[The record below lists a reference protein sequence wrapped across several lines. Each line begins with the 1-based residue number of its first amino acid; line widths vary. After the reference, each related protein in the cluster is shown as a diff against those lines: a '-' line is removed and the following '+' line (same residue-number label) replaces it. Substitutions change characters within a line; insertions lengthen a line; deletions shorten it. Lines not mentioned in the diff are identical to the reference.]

1 MTMSFDQLSKSC
13 AIVSGTPSKRAITI
27 TGNWVAN
34 PLRISTLL
42 LLRSSRSLYE
52 SAAISGC
59 IVLIFLGSAID
70 GLDGPY
76 AREMDLVTERGGI
89 LDSLIDRIGELIIWS
104 VVGISFTNSD
114 IELFTVFTILV
125 SSNLIPYMRAKS
137 EYFGLQNKKGLAAR
151 PERVIFA
158 VLYMFFDFNFLYV
171 YIFAVI
177 TWITALQ
184 RFTYLY
190 QHLSK

>member
-1 MTMSFDQLSKSC
+1 MLEKYFKNSSEVFATPFIKILKFLNLKPNTVSMFGLVV
-13 AIVSGTPSKRAITI
+13 IVFGSYCFYLENRVLG
-27 TGNWVAN
+27 
-34 PLRISTLL
+34 
-42 LLRSSRSLYE
+42 
-52 SAAISGC
+52 
-59 IVLIFLGSAID
+59 IVLIFLGSAMD

-76 AREMDLVTERGGI
+76 ARQMNLVSEKGAI

-104 VVGISFTNSD
+104 VVGISFTGND
-114 IELFTVFTILV
+114 MELFTIFTIIV

-137 EYFGLQNKKGLAAR
+137 EYYGLLNKKGLAAR

-158 VLYMFFDFNFLYV
+158 VLFMYFNFNFIFV

-184 RFTYLY
+184 RFIYLY
-190 QHLSK
+190 QYLSK

>member
-1 MTMSFDQLSKSC
+1 MLEKYFKNSSEFFAKPFIKILKYLKLKPNTVSIFG
-13 AIVSGTPSKRAITI
+13 IVVIIAGSYCFYLENRNLG
-27 TGNWVAN
+27 
-34 PLRISTLL
+34 
-42 LLRSSRSLYE
+42 
-52 SAAISGC
+52 

-76 AREMDLVTERGGI
+76 AREIDLVSENGAI

-114 IELFTVFTILV
+114 TELFTIFTILV

-158 VLYMFFDFNFLYV
+158 VLFMFFNFSFLYV
-171 YIFAVI
+171 YIFAAI
-177 TWITALQ
+177 TWITAFQ
-184 RFTYLY
+184 RFIYLY

>member
-1 MTMSFDQLSKSC
+1 MLEKYFKNSSESFATPFIKILRYLNLKPNTVSIFGL
-13 AIVSGTPSKRAITI
+13 IVII
-27 TGNWVAN
+27 TGSYCFYLEYRN
-34 PLRISTLL
+34 L
-42 LLRSSRSLYE
+42 
-52 SAAISGC
+52 G

-76 AREMDLVTERGGI
+76 ARKIDLVSEKGAI

-114 IELFTVFTILV
+114 IELFTIFTILV

-158 VLYMFFDFNFLYV
+158 VLFMFFNFSFLYV

-177 TWITALQ
+177 TWITAFQ
-184 RFTYLY
+184 RFIYLY

>member
-1 MTMSFDQLSKSC
+1 MLEKYFKNSSEVFAKPFIKTLKYLNLKPNT
-13 AIVSGTPSKRAITI
+13 VSIFGLAVIIAGSYCFYLENRNL
-27 TGNWVAN
+27 G
-34 PLRISTLL
+34 
-42 LLRSSRSLYE
+42 
-52 SAAISGC
+52 

-76 AREMDLVTERGGI
+76 AREMNLVTERGGI
-89 LDSLIDRIGELIIWS
+89 LDSLMDRIGELIIWS
-104 VVGISFTNSD
+104 VVGISFTDSD

-158 VLYMFFDFNFLYV
+158 VLFMYFDFNFLYV

>member
-1 MTMSFDQLSKSC
+1 MVV
-13 AIVSGTPSKRAITI
+13 IVFGSYCFYLENRAL
-27 TGNWVAN
+27 G
-34 PLRISTLL
+34 
-42 LLRSSRSLYE
+42 
-52 SAAISGC
+52 

-76 AREMDLVTERGGI
+76 ARQMNLVSEKGAI

-104 VVGISFTNSD
+104 VVGISFTDND
-114 IELFTVFTILV
+114 MELFTIFTIIV

-137 EYFGLQNKKGLAAR
+137 EYYGLLNKKGLAAR

-158 VLYMFFDFNFLYV
+158 VLFMYFNFNFIFV

-177 TWITALQ
+177 TWITAFQ
-184 RFTYLY
+184 RFIYLY
-190 QHLSK
+190 RYLSK

>member
-1 MTMSFDQLSKSC
+1 MLEKYFKNSSEVFATPFIKILKFLNLKPNTVSICGLLV
-13 AIVSGTPSKRAITI
+13 IVIGSYCFYLENRNLG
-27 TGNWVAN
+27 
-34 PLRISTLL
+34 
-42 LLRSSRSLYE
+42 
-52 SAAISGC
+52 

-76 AREMDLVTERGGI
+76 ARELDLVSERGAI
-89 LDSLIDRIGELIIWS
+89 LDSLIDRVGELIIWS
-104 VVGISFTNSD
+104 VVGISFTDSD
-114 IELFTVFTILV
+114 IELFTIFTILV

-158 VLYMFFDFNFLYV
+158 VLFMFLDFNFIYV

-184 RFTYLY
+184 RFIYLY
-190 QHLSK
+190 RHLS

>member
-1 MTMSFDQLSKSC
+1 MLEKYLKEHSEKFASPFIKFCIFIGIKPNVLSIIGLLVVTLGCYLLFIDLKTLG
-13 AIVSGTPSKRAITI
+13 AIV
-27 TGNWVAN
+27 
-34 PLRISTLL
+34 
-42 LLRSSRSLYE
+42 
-52 SAAISGC
+52 
-59 IVLIFLGSAID
+59 IFLGSAID

-104 VVGISFTNSD
+104 VVGISFTDSD

-158 VLYMFFDFNFLYV
+158 VLYMFFDFNFLYHIV
-171 YIFAVI
+171 FCIF
-177 TWITALQ
+177 
-184 RFTYLY
+184 
-190 QHLSK
+190 